1 VVAAPIIPCQR
12 DKFDIPDDVTYLN
25 CASLSPLS
33 RAVQAAGLRGIDAK
47 LHPWQLTPT
56 DFFTGSD
63 AVRAL
68 FARLVGAAAS
78 DIALVPSASYG
89 LAVAAR
95 NLPLRPGRRVVVL
108 AEQYPSNVYVWRDL
122 ARRNGGELV
131 TLPPPEA
138 GDWTASLL
146 AAIDERVDIV
156 AVPQVH
162 WVDGRLV
169 DLVAVGERVRSV
181 GAALVLD
188 LTQSLGALPFDVA
201 EVDPDFIACAG
212 YKWLMGPYSFG
223 YLYVAPRRQD
233 GEPLEHGWITREGSR
248 DFSRLVDYQDA
259 LLPGAVRFDVGERSN
274 FALMP
279 MAQAGLQQVLDWGVD
294 RIAATLATLTDA
306 IVARTRPLGLE
317 ALPQGVRAGHYLGLR
332 FPGGFPEGLVE
343 RLAAAKVHVSRRGDG
358 LRVTPYLYTMPAD
371 IDRFAA
377 VLASARP

>member
-1 VVAAPIIPCQR
+1 MAAPIIPCQR